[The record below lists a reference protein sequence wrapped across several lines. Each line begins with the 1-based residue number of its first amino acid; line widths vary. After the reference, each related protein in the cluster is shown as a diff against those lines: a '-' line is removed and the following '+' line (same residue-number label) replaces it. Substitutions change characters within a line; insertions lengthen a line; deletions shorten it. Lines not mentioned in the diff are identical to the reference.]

1 MTPGYFNEPE
11 LTKALIDD
19 EGWLHM
25 GDVGVWIEV
34 SGLPYHVTMT
44 GYNSCYLR

>member
-34 SGLPYHVTMT
+34 RGLTI
-44 GYNSCYLR
+44 SLRAQGT